1 MEDTL
6 IWGFGVLVGYIA
18 GVIRG
23 RRSIVQEAQTLVANA
38 IMEIRNHERSR
49 KPS

>member
-6 IWGFGVLVGYIA
+6 IWGFGVLVGYIV
-18 GVIRG
+18 GVLRG
-23 RRSIVQEAQTLVANA
+23 RRSIVREAQALVADV
-38 IMEIRNHERSR
+38 IMEVRNYERSR